1 MKTLAE
7 VMTWRNTDPIAYS
20 EAAQARIALVF
31 DLDSAIELYYA
42 IAIESDE
49 HSFRLTPAQKNLR
62 DQLEAAIVDGFE
74 VVLEAQKQAS
84 LPAITHNTQVL
95 S

>member
-7 VMTWRNTDPIAYS
+7 VVAWRNTDPIAYT

-31 DLDSAIELYYA
+31 DLDSAIELRRA
-42 IAIESDE
+42 LSVDSD
-49 HSFRLTPAQKNLR
+49 LTPEQKNLR